1 MGSCKETISLTLTGR
16 SANWG
21 QTLRL
26 VEKPHGCV
34 IDRLTDEDLRRARH
48 AEMLRHR
55 GLRGAIH
62 VVQLRGR
69 PAACHYVVKLVD
81 RRG

>member
-34 IDRLTDEDLRRARH
+34 IDRLTDEDLRVVDPGLVAVKVEIARA
-48 AEMLRHR
+48 LRVFWL
-55 GLRGAIH
+55 GGMYGGFVWL
-62 VVQLRGR
+62 
-69 PAACHYVVKLVD
+69 
-81 RRG
+81 